1 MKHND
6 TLGSLGSLVLL
17 VACIIGLMACP
28 LHAQSIDKWSVRIY
42 NVGAVAPLFGP
53 LDLLATNVQ
62 CNQVAP
68 PATASTINPTRIV
81 FDDAVNVG
89 KVCIWTD
96 PGTGVLTAVPFG
108 AAAYEGTVTATNV
121 AGTTGESNRAP
132 FTRPGALPGVPSG
145 LRLVR

>member
-6 TLGSLGSLVLL
+6 TIGTLGSLALL
-17 VACIIGLMACP
+17 VACIVGLMACP
-28 LHAQSIDKWSVRIY
+28 LHAQGIDKWSVRIY

-53 LDLLATNVQ
+53 LDLLAANVQ

-68 PATASTINPTRIV
+68 ANTTTVNPNKII
-81 FDDAVNVG
+81 FNDDANVG

-108 AAAYEGTVTATNV
+108 AAAYEGTVTATNA
-121 AGTTGESNRAP
+121 AGTSAESSRAS
-132 FTRPGALPGVPSG
+132 FTHPGVLPGVPSG
-145 LRLVR
+145 LRFGR